1 MISLFQSFIGNLN
14 SNRLGLTVFSILT
27 LATVIIL
34 MTSNKIDAAPQQNN
48 QVIVKTK
55 LSQSKIVSNDLNT
68 VYLEVN
74 ISAPVIESDQ
84 QSSPPSDII
93 VLLDSSGSMSGANK
107 MTYAKAAVRELLA
120 GMNQQDRFALI
131 SFANQ
136 AIVHAELT
144 AVDADRREQLNTTV
158 NSIQPRGGTNMGE
171 GLIAAVKLLNN
182 KTKGRSSKIIM
193 LSDGH
198 ANQGITSL
206 SGLSQI
212 VQQTTQR
219 EAVLSTIG
227 LGLDFNETLM
237 SSLADFGMGNYDY
250 LENLAGLGQIF
261 ARSLNATRHIFA
273 SNSNLILNLNQ
284 GVQLIDAAGYPFNN
298 DKGKIHVKTGQL
310 LNNDQ
315 KNFVLTLNVK
325 PNNTGIL
332 PLGEMNLNYQV
343 KGKSLQQPVS
353 AQQLT
358 LSVVEPAR
366 KHEAVASIDQ
376 GIYKKS
382 WLKNNLGRM
391 QKKLSYW
398 LREGNKDKADQVINE
413 YRKDL
418 DKAEEQ
424 AAVPLQSD
432 ELDQK
437 LSEMESSVAEVFD
450 GSRQEQEVKRKRA
463 AKSLFSGSL
472 KQQRIIKK
480 Q

>member
-1 MISLFQSFIGNLN
+1 MALLFRSFISNLN
-14 SNRLGLTVFSILT
+14 SNRLGLSVFSLLT

-34 MTSNKIDAAPQQNN
+34 MTSNNIGAPPQQNN
-48 QVIVKTK
+48 QVTVHTK
-55 LSQSKIVSNDLNT
+55 LSQSKIVSNDPNT

-74 ISAPVIESDQ
+74 IAPPVINSDQ
-84 QSSPPSDII
+84 HSSPPSDII
-93 VLLDSSGSMSGANK
+93 VVLDSSGSMAGANK
-107 MTYAKAAVRELLA
+107 LTYAKAAVRELLA

-131 SFANQ
+131 TFANQ
-136 AIVHAELT
+136 ATVHAQLT
-144 AVDADRREQLNTTV
+144 AVDADRRERLNTTV
-158 NSIQPRGGTNMGE
+158 NSIQAGGGTNMGE
-171 GLIAAVKLLNN
+171 GLSAAVKLLNN
-182 KTKGRSSKIIM
+182 KVIGRARKIIM

-206 SGLSQI
+206 SGLNQI
-212 VQQTTQR
+212 VHQATQQ

-261 ARSLNATRHIFA
+261 SRSLNATRHIFA

-284 GVQLIDAAGYPFNN
+284 GVQLIDAAGYPFTNN
-298 DKGKIHVKTGQL
+298 KGNIHIKTGQL

-325 PNNTGIL
+325 SKNTGVL
-332 PLGEMNLNYQV
+332 PLGEMNLHYQV
-343 KGKSLQQPVS
+343 KGESLQQPVS
-353 AQQLT
+353 TEQLT
-358 LSVVEPAR
+358 LSVVEQDR
-366 KHEAVASIDQ
+366 KQEALASIDQ
-376 GIYKKS
+376 AIYKKS

-398 LREGNKDKADQVINE
+398 LREGNKAKADQVLNE

-424 AAVPLQSD
+424 AAVPLQTD
-432 ELDQK
+432 ELDRK

-450 GSRQEQEVKRKRA
+450 GSRQEQEIKRKRT
-463 AKSLFSGSL
+463 AKSLFSGSI